1 MASRTNIPEPSSSS
15 FELRPLPNPNSP
27 EKNSG
32 VAGVDDSPP
41 STAVE
46 ALQKW
51 NSPRINMFRVF
62 ATFWS
67 FFVFGMNDGSYG
79 ALVPHL
85 EKYYTLS
92 YTVVSLIFLS
102 PFAGYTL
109 ASVFNNHVH
118 VRFGQRGVAIVG
130 PTCHLISYIVFS
142 VHPPYPVLV
151 VMFIFVGFGNGLI
164 DAAWC
169 AWIGNMANSNE
180 VSGFL
185 QACYALGA
193 TVAPL
198 IATALIS
205 KAGLG
210 WYAYY
215 YIMIGASALEL
226 ITSTY
231 TFWAQTG
238 AVYQAENPQSP
249 TAKTGRTRG
258 ALKNKVTWL
267 FALFIFGY
275 VGAEVSL
282 GGWIITFMST
292 VRHANALASSASAT
306 GFWGGMTVGR
316 LGLSFLT
323 SRLGEFYSVLLYL
336 FLAVLLE
343 LIFWL
348 VPSLITSA
356 ITVALLGAVMGPMF
370 PTAIV
375 LVTKLL
381 PRSLHVGTIG
391 FGTAFGG
398 SGGAVFPFLVGAIA
412 QRKGVRT
419 LQPIILALLV
429 VIAGLWICMPRRGKN
444 RVESENEESAA
455 GQESSVVV

>member
-1 MASRTNIPEPSSSS
+1 
-15 FELRPLPNPNSP
+15 
-27 EKNSG
+27 
-32 VAGVDDSPP
+32 
-41 STAVE
+41 
-46 ALQKW
+46 
-51 NSPRINMFRVF
+51 
-62 ATFWS
+62 
-67 FFVFGMNDGSYG
+67 
-79 ALVPHL
+79 
-85 EKYYTLS
+85 
-92 YTVVSLIFLS
+92 
-102 PFAGYTL
+102 
-109 ASVFNNHVH
+109 
-118 VRFGQRGVAIVG
+118 
-130 PTCHLISYIVFS
+130 
-142 VHPPYPVLV
+142 
-151 VMFIFVGFGNGLI
+151 
-164 DAAWC
+164 
-169 AWIGNMANSNE
+169 
-180 VSGFL
+180 
-185 QACYALGA
+185 
-193 TVAPL
+193 
-198 IATALIS
+198 
-205 KAGLG
+205 
-210 WYAYY
+210 
-215 YIMIGASALEL
+215 
-226 ITSTY
+226 
-231 TFWAQTG
+231 
-238 AVYQAENPQSP
+238 
-249 TAKTGRTRG
+249 
-258 ALKNKVTWL
+258 
-267 FALFIFGY
+267 
-275 VGAEVSL
+275 
-282 GGWIITFMST
+282 MST

>member
-1 MASRTNIPEPSSSS
+1 MASQTILQEPSSSS
-15 FELRPLPNPNSP
+15 FELQSLPASKSPKKNP
-27 EKNSG
+27 EIT
-32 VAGVDDSPP
+32 DLEQSPP

-62 ATFWS
+62 ATYWS
-67 FFVFGMNDGSYG
+67 FFVTGMNDGSYG

-85 EKYYTLS
+85 EKYYDLS

-109 ASVFNNHVH
+109 ASVFNNLMHM
-118 VRFGQRGVAIVG
+118 RFGQRGVALVG
-130 PTCHLISYIVFS
+130 PACHLISYIVFAF
-142 VHPPYPVLV
+142 HPPYPVLV

-198 IATALIS
+198 IATALIA

-210 WYAYY
+210 WYAFY

-226 ITSTY
+226 TTSTY
-231 TFWAQTG
+231 TFWKQTG
-238 AVYQAENPQSP
+238 AVYQAENPQDP
-249 TAKTGRTRG
+249 NAKTGRTRE

-292 VRHANALASSASAT
+292 VRHANAFASSASAT

-323 SRLGEFYSVLLYL
+323 SRLGEFYAVLLYL

-356 ITVALLGAVMGPMF
+356 VTVALLGAVMGPMF

-398 SGGAVFPFLVGAIA
+398 SGGAVFPFIVGAIA
-412 QRKGVRT
+412 QKKGVKT
-419 LQPIILALLV
+419 LQPVILALLV
-429 VIAGLWICMPRRGKN
+429 VIAGLWVCMPRGGKKDE
-444 RVESENEESAA
+444 VGSESERGDGEREA
-455 GQESSVVV
+455 VV